1 MLLLKHEERTE
12 RRHFERPRK
21 VQVHEKAS
29 HISRSEGEEEEERE
43 GRRKEEG
50 EEGGT
55 GRGRRKRRRQ
65 TFLNMQLF
73 TMM

>member
-43 GRRKEEG
+43 GEGGRRKERKEEQEE
-50 EEGGT
+50 EEG
-55 GRGRRKRRRQ
+55 RGGVKH
-65 TFLNMQLF
+65 F
-73 TMM
+73 